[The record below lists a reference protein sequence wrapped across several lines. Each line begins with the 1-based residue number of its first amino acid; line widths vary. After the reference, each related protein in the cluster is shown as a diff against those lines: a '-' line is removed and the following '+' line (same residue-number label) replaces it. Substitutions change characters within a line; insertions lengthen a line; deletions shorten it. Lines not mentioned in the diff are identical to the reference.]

1 MKIECIFYFTHQLL
15 AVSLQRF
22 KGIQGRRNL
31 SPNMEGL
38 TRGLT
43 SDLLLGGGGE
53 ATGDAL
59 LLGSLYFSEK
69 LKGGGHFFEKQFFC
83 CDLYLLR

>member
-1 MKIECIFYFTHQLL
+1 MFYFTHQLL

-22 KGIQGRRNL
+22 KGIQRRRNL

-38 TRGLT
+38 T
-43 SDLLLGGGGE
+43 SDLLLGGGGGGK

-69 LKGGGHFFEKQFFC
+69 LKGGGHFFG
-83 CDLYLLR
+83 